1 MSNKKDPPPSYSNVT
16 KNNWS
21 NHQRNLV
28 NPFPYS
34 GLSQSMM
41 LHSNVKLESQRNIR
55 ITNQIPITI
64 DLTEESEKSNTSK
77 SISCDRDTSV
87 REMGLFPSDCTDTTG
102 STLVSTPVNNR
113 PTDKGMCPL
122 QKGPIVTVTN
132 DNSTKDYNVE
142 KQYSFHD
149 SFSEDSS
156 LEDIAEHS
164 RTGFYETQPSWMS
177 NTTWCWHKAD
187 RDVTVG
193 NNTIFDAENAQEIML
208 EESIAMKKG
217 KHAVSRVREKYKHD
231 ISSLSPVD
239 KQKIKKTQE

>member
-1 MSNKKDPPPSYSNVT
+1 M
-16 KNNWS
+16 
-21 NHQRNLV
+21 
-28 NPFPYS
+28 
-34 GLSQSMM
+34 
-41 LHSNVKLESQRNIR
+41 
-55 ITNQIPITI
+55 
-64 DLTEESEKSNTSK
+64 
-77 SISCDRDTSV
+77 
-87 REMGLFPSDCTDTTG
+87 
-102 STLVSTPVNNR
+102 STPVNNR

-239 KQKIKKTQE
+239 KQKIKKNSRVIDTLMSFDSNFNNIKNKKANDIIDVDMMDDASKNDSEIEMNSTKLCFTDKDVLSLSSDNESLSHECDSIEK